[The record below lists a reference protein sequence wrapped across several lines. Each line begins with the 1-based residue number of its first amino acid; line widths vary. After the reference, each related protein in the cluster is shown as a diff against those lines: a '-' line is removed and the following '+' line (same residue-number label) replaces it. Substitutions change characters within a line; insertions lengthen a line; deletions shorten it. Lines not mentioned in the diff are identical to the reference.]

1 MKYIKYFLKIILISQ
16 LLIAPFKKF
25 LFTIKVLYSIKY
37 TIGTYKISQY
47 FHYYIIY
54 KFLGFLANI
63 FWKNDL
69 NINLN
74 SMMQLKMFADLQ
86 SHHDLP
92 LLPSWFRSLV
102 IDSEIIKNIN
112 DGSMVYI
119 TFDTRTNVIR
129 GPGIEIETLKTSI
142 FPTINPMPINLN
154 IQKVQ
159 FIEQPNPKIQVI
171 FIN

>member
-1 MKYIKYFLKIILISQ
+1 
-16 LLIAPFKKF
+16 
-25 LFTIKVLYSIKY
+25 
-37 TIGTYKISQY
+37 
-47 FHYYIIY
+47 
-54 KFLGFLANI
+54 
-63 FWKNDL
+63 
-69 NINLN
+69 
-74 SMMQLKMFADLQ
+74 MMQLKMFADLQ

-112 DGSMVYI
+112 HGSMVYI
-119 TFDTRTNVIR
+119 TFDTRTIVIR

-142 FPTINPMPINLN
+142 FPTINPMPIHLN

-171 FIN
+171 FTN

>member
-1 MKYIKYFLKIILISQ
+1 L
-16 LLIAPFKKF
+16 
-25 LFTIKVLYSIKY
+25 
-37 TIGTYKISQY
+37 
-47 FHYYIIY
+47 HYNIIY

-86 SHHDLP
+86 SRHDLP

-112 DGSMVYI
+112 HGSMVYI

-129 GPGIEIETLKTSI
+129 GPGIEIETLKTSN
-142 FPTINPMPINLN
+142 FPTIDPMPINLN

-159 FIEQPNPKIQVI
+159 FIEQPYPKIQVI
-171 FIN
+171 LIN